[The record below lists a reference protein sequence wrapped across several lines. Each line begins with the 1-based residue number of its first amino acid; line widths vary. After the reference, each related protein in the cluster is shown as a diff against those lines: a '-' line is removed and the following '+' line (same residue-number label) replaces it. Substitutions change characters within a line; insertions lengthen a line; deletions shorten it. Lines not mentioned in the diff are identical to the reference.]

1 MLKKIKNY
9 TFNEGIKAKDFE
21 KVKFCR
27 NNEKQLSENKIQYT
41 KTIYDDIEL
50 QIDLNV
56 DEPGKVIIDGTNMLV
71 VDSGLMIPYSP
82 FYNSD
87 NEFEYLNEVV
97 DAYNGTMNDLVE
109 AGICKEKVKK

>member
-1 MLKKIKNY
+1 MLKTIKNY
-9 TFNEGIKAKDFE
+9 TFNEGIRAQEFE
-21 KVKFCR
+21 KVKFHR
-27 NNEKQLSENKIQYT
+27 NNNQLTENKIQYV

-50 QIDLNV
+50 QIDLSV
-56 DEPGKVIIDGTNMLV
+56 DDNGKIVSADTTNMLV

-82 FYNSD
+82 FYDSD

-97 DAYNGTMNDLVE
+97 HAYNGEMDNLVE